1 VITSFFRQINV
12 PYRVFAFS
20 DKFPKGEY
28 YDQYV
33 PTNNDV
39 DGSFAVHES
48 FSLLELFS
56 NKQSKVQHK
65 EVFSFLFNKRHH
77 HCCSRKFS
85 LGYTPLIEAM
95 ASAFQ
100 IVPKFK
106 EQTKIDICNLVFM
119 TDGDHAG
126 YCPYAGIAKETK
138 RTLILKDKESKIQ
151 RVASTSTKNDYTVHY
166 NSLTGNFA
174 SLLPQMMISILQE
187 KYNIRAVNFFMLDQS
202 MSASSIS
209 YRSGFPDL
217 DKITKDLKENF
228 AFTYNKGEWAAQY
241 FIKSILCGK

>member
-1 VITSFFRQINV
+1 
-12 PYRVFAFS
+12 
-20 DKFPKGEY
+20 
-28 YDQYV
+28 
-33 PTNNDV
+33 
-39 DGSFAVHES
+39 
-48 FSLLELFS
+48 
-56 NKQSKVQHK
+56 
-65 EVFSFLFNKRHH
+65 
-77 HCCSRKFS
+77 
-85 LGYTPLIEAM
+85 M

-119 TDGDHAG
+119 TDGDQAG
-126 YCPYAGIAKETK
+126 YYPYAGMAKETK

-151 RVASTSTKNDYTVHY
+151 RVASTDTKNEYTVHY
-166 NSLTGNFA
+166 NSLTGNFV

-217 DKITKDLKENF
+217 NKITKDLKENF

-241 FIKSILCGK
+241 FIKSIQVKAKILKETTSSGNISKGNLIKNFVGNGRINKISKYIANEFISIVA